1 MEVCS
6 LILDM
11 DRDYRIQVVSL
22 ILRRG
27 LTHAFLPG
35 PSLDELPVLTVET
48 DELVNL
54 IVWLPLPQERCLDHL
69 DASCRV

>member
-1 MEVCS
+1 
-6 LILDM
+6 M

-27 LTHAFLPG
+27 LTHTFFPN
-35 PSLDELPVLTVET
+35 PSLDELPILTGET